1 MNFSLMTLMRH
12 KNSPN
17 YSVVQTVTGMIA
29 KYEHLIYF
37 FVGHATVMQEA
48 LVYCSVITPQDC
60 VHARLML
67 KEISARDARMEHT
80 IVTRTILMAVLLVS
94 ALIELMSALLQEA
107 L

>member
-1 MNFSLMTLMRH
+1 MNINL
-12 KNSPN
+12 
-17 YSVVQTVTGMIA
+17 
-29 KYEHLIYF
+29 F
-37 FVGHATVMQEA
+37 FADHATVMQEA

-94 ALIELMSALLQEA
+94 ALIELTSALLQEA